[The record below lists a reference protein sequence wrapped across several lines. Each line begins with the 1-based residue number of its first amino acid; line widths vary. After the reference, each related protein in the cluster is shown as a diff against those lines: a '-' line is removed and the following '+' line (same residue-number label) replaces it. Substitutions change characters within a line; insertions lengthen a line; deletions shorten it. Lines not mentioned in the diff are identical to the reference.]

1 MGRFDSLKPSI
12 DEINKV
18 AVFRSDK
25 ATINENASKLDK
37 SKSKSNI
44 FKSNKPKIKPD
55 TAAERDRN
63 MSAERDRN
71 MSAERDRNMS
81 VERNIFKSNPKV
93 QQQQQQQAPNNLFK
107 RGCQNAVNIIN
118 IINNVENFPDLNA
131 DNKIHE
137 RKVNIETDYLE
148 KIKQKKADL
157 QKEPLLLKEGWI
169 VLSSNMSAMDQNPN
183 NADQSNTNNLYYN
196 PKRSYQIYQDRRVYR
211 DNLNDMLGDISPYW
225 NMDYYTVDNN
235 DDEMDFNAGQGQ
247 AYSDHDQEEEQEWW

>member
-25 ATINENASKLDK
+25 ATINANASKFDK

-55 TAAERDRN
+55 TATERDRN
-63 MSAERDRN
+63 AT
-71 MSAERDRNMS
+71 AT
-81 VERNIFKSNPKV
+81 RNIFKSNPKV
-93 QQQQQQQAPNNLFK
+93 QQQQQQQQQAPNNLFK

-118 IINNVENFPDLNA
+118 NIDNFPDLNA
-131 DNKIHE
+131 DNKMHE
-137 RKVNIETDYLE
+137 KKVNVEIDYLE

-157 QKEPLLLKEGWI
+157 QKEPILLKEGWI

-183 NADQSNTNNLYYN
+183 NADQSNTNELYYN
-196 PKRSYQIYQDRRVYR
+196 PKRSYQIHQDRRVHR
-211 DNLNDMLGDISPYW
+211 DNLNDVLGDISPYW

>member
-25 ATINENASKLDK
+25 ATINANASKFDK

-55 TAAERDRN
+55 TAT
-63 MSAERDRN
+63 
-71 MSAERDRNMS
+71 ERDRNMS

-157 QKEPLLLKEGWI
+157 QKEPLLLKKGWI

-183 NADQSNTNNLYYN
+183 NADQSNTNDLYYN
-196 PKRSYQIYQDRRVYR
+196 PKRSYQIYQDRRAYR